1 MEIKKLFKKSNPF
14 LIISLIGLCVVCFS
28 FKTLKNNTQI
38 QSESLGYSE
47 TIVIKKGEA
56 KLIYANIKLIAG
68 ELEISGGSRNLMD
81 AEFIYEDDDLKPDVE
96 YDDNPEIGNLT
107 VELDRVDVDLVDED
121 NVKWDISLNNDVPI
135 DLSVKLGAGEGRF
148 NLGSLN
154 LENFELTSGAG
165 EYYIDLRNSSV
176 PKIKFTAG
184 AGEATIDLS
193 GEHTNSLTADFTCG
207 FGELTI
213 LLPENMG
220 VKLTVTGLAGT
231 INYPGFTKQGN
242 EYKNDK
248 FGETK
253 NYIDLKITG
262 GMGEINLKLVD

>member
-1 MEIKKLFKKSNPF
+1 MELKNLFKKNNTF
-14 LIISLIGLCVVCFS
+14 LSLSLIGLCILCFS
-28 FKTLKNNTQI
+28 FKISENSNQI

-47 TIVIKKGEA
+47 SIIIKKGEA
-56 KLIYANIKLIAG
+56 KLVYANIKLIAG
-68 ELEISGGSRNLMD
+68 ELEISGGSKNLMD
-81 AEFIYEDDDLKPDVE
+81 AEFIYEDDDLKPNVE
-96 YDDNPEIGNLT
+96 YDDNPDIGNLT
-107 VELDRVDVDLVDED
+107 VELDRVDIDLVDED
-121 NVKWDISLNNDVPI
+121 NVEWNISLNNDVPV
-135 DLSVKLGAGEGRF
+135 DLLVKLGAGEGRF

-176 PKIKFTAG
+176 PKVKFTAG

-193 GEHTNSLTADFTCG
+193 GEHINSLTADFTCG
-207 FGELTI
+207 FGELTV

-220 VKLTVTGLAGT
+220 VKVTVTGLAGT
-231 INYPGFTKQGN
+231 INYPGFVKRDN
-242 EYKNDK
+242 VYKNDK
-248 FGETK
+248 FGQTE